1 MKVFG
6 LKVRNFHVP
15 VPIPVIFY
23 AVLGILDFGMTLMAF
38 KLGFQEG
45 NPILNWYAANGL
57 FEVAKIG
64 MTLSVVFI
72 AFLLWEVR
80 VVRGVVYAAN
90 VMMLLVVAFHVANLA
105 AALA

>member
-1 MKVFG
+1 M
-6 LKVRNFHVP
+6 
-15 VPIPVIFY
+15 PVILY

-57 FEVAKIG
+57 FEVAKVG
-64 MTLSVVFI
+64 MTIAVVVI
-72 AFLLWEVR
+72 AFLLWDFKIVK
-80 VVRGVVYAAN
+80 GIVYAAN
-90 VMMLLVVAFHVANLA
+90 VLMLGVVAFHVANLM